1 MGGRPVNPYRLL
13 FEPCELGRF
22 ELPNRIVMA
31 PMGSNLAT
39 VKGEVTEQLI
49 DHYRAR
55 AEGGAGLIVI
65 EGTSVHGS
73 GRGYPRQLSAA
84 DDSFLE
90 GLRALAEAIHK
101 AGARV
106 LLQLHHGGRNT
117 DPRISGRPP
126 LGPSPIRSPVGQ
138 YTPESMSLD
147 QIELMVEAFGRAA
160 ERAREAGFDGVELHG
175 AHEYLIHQFMT
186 PYCNQRTDGYG
197 GELENRLRF
206 PLEIIG
212 RIRRRLKESLLS
224 FRLSGSDHVA
234 GGLTVD
240 ETEEMA
246 RRLKA
251 AGVDLISV
259 TGGVFETPQL
269 LIPPLDTP
277 HGTHLE
283 LASRIREATG
293 GPVAGVGRITS
304 PAMAELALKR
314 GQVDLVACAR
324 AFLADPGWPAKARTG
339 EWRTIRR
346 CVGCNQGCIDYFF
359 AGYPITCL
367 YNPRAGHDSEL
378 ALRPAKKKRAVVVV
392 GAGPAGLEA
401 ARVLDLMGHRVTL
414 LEQEERIGGQVNLA
428 LRPPGKGEFKQV
440 IDYYTQALARSRV
453 ELMLGIRAGPETI
466 RDLSPE
472 AVVVATGALPL
483 EDSMKGLPG
492 PNTFSAHQVLGGKVQ
507 AGDKVVI
514 LGGGNVGL
522 ETAHL
527 LLSLGRKVTVIE
539 MGRQIG
545 QDLGPAR
552 RYLLMRRLRELKLR
566 RMVNCRVRRIHSDR
580 VSFIRTKDN
589 GQRVYQELT
598 GVDTFINALGVR
610 PLDDLALELEEEGT
624 IPRERVLLVG
634 DALNPG
640 KILDAVTEGARS
652 GLRIEDI

>member
-1 MGGRPVNPYRLL
+1 VNPYRLL
-13 FEPCELGRF
+13 FEPFRLGRL
-22 ELPNRIVMA
+22 ELPNRIMMA

-39 VKGEVTEQLI
+39 TKGEVTERLI
-49 DHYRAR
+49 NHYQTRAQ
-55 AEGGAGLIVI
+55 GGAGLIVI
-65 EGTSVHGS
+65 EGTSVHSS

-84 DDSFLE
+84 ADSFLE
-90 GLRALAEAIHK
+90 GLTALALAVRQ

-117 DPRISGRPP
+117 DPRVSGRPP
-126 LGPSPIRSPVGQ
+126 LGPSSVRGPVGQ

-160 ERAREAGFDGVELHG
+160 ERALEAGFDGVELHG

-186 PYCNQRTDGYG
+186 PYCNQRTDLYG
-197 GELENRLRF
+197 GDLEGRLRF
-206 PLEIIG
+206 PLEIIA
-212 RIRRRLKESLLS
+212 RIRRKLKEALIS
-224 FRLSGSDHVA
+224 FRLSGSDSVA

-240 ETEEMA
+240 ETGEMA
-246 RRLKA
+246 RRLKE

-293 GPVAGVGRITS
+293 GPVAGVGRINS

-314 GQVDLVACAR
+314 GQVDLVACGR
-324 AFLADPGWPAKARTG
+324 AFLTDPRWPLKAKAG

-367 YNPRAGHDSEL
+367 YNPRAGHDAEL
-378 ALRPAKKKRAVVVV
+378 ALRPARKKRSVAVV
-392 GAGPAGLEA
+392 GGGPAGLEA
-401 ARVLDLMGHRVTL
+401 ARVLDLMGHRVVL
-414 LEQEERIGGQVNLA
+414 FEQEGRIGGQVNLA
-428 LRPPGKGEFKQV
+428 LRPPGKGEFGQV
-440 IDYYTQALARSRV
+440 IAYYTQALARSRV
-453 ELMLGIRAGPETI
+453 ELKLGHRAGPEII
-466 RDLSPE
+466 RDLSPD
-472 AVVVATGALPL
+472 AVVVATGAVPMN
-483 EDSMKGLPG
+483 DSMKGLPG
-492 PNTFSAHQVLGGKVQ
+492 PNTFSAHQVL
-507 AGDKVVI
+507 AGRAEVGENVVI

-527 LLSLGRKVTVIE
+527 LLSQGRKVTVIE

-566 RMVNCRVRRIHSDR
+566 RMVKCRVRRIHSDR
-580 VSFIRTKDN
+580 VSFIRTTDN
-589 GQRVYQELT
+589 GQRIYQELT

-610 PLDDLALELEEEGT
+610 PLDDLALELEELGT

-640 KILDAVTEGARS
+640 KILDAVTEGARAA
-652 GLRIEDI
+652 LRIEEL